1 MQILTVFFLCFLF
14 VWGRRGRDRMI
25 VGFTITCAIIA
36 YHHYSSEYEPRSWR
50 GVLDTTLCD
59 FLRIVRFPLPIKLNA
74 TILLKYC

>member
-1 MQILTVFFLCFLF
+1 MEETGENHRPEG
-14 VWGRRGRDRMI
+14 GRYGRDRMI

-59 FLRIVRFPLPIKLNA
+59 FLRIVRFPLPIKLN
-74 TILLKYC
+74 KNNM